1 MSPTHLTHQAIMDPL
16 LSYNNVHSSS
26 LQLLSSFIFKKSS
39 SVASIT
45 NVNSIKSP
53 SSIATHL
60 LAATSNKPCTLPQHP
75 QASTELS
82 LLLQNK
88 YGMIGPLQPSVPD
101 VIEKKDPPAA
111 EQPKR
116 PAWTESHAYLRG
128 KRSNAETLR
137 ILSAELNMIRAS
149 KITRSLRPRRTFSA
163 KRQDEFV
170 WGRSSSLR
178 ISNTPV

>member
-39 SVASIT
+39 SVASVT
-45 NVNSIKSP
+45 SVNSIKSS

-60 LAATSNKPCTLPQHP
+60 LAATRNKPCTLPQHP
-75 QASTELS
+75 QASIELS

-128 KRSNAETLR
+128 KRSNPETLR

-149 KITRSLRPRRTFSA
+149 KITRSLRPRRTFLA